1 MILQADSGFI
11 GIIIW
16 IIIGV
21 AALVSSTQKK
31 QKNLNWTRGGSF
43 KDSAADTGSLEIS
56 TPDYT
61 GQPSESL
68 TNLNPRPQRSI
79 DPSADYHPF
88 SHSRHLQSTL
98 QGNQQGQM
106 QLHKQSQLSQQLKH
120 QMEVKQAQQFEQI
133 QEQYH
138 KQIQN
143 GQNQIPSPPSN
154 PNQQDEL
161 KTELSSTI
169 PSSKMPLNLKLT
181 LNDIMFW
188 QILGPCPGIQYKNRH
203 ISFQ

>member
-1 MILQADSGFI
+1 MILQADSGFL

-43 KDSAADTGSLEIS
+43 RDSAADPGSLEIS
-56 TPDYT
+56 TPDYG

-68 TNLNPRPQRSI
+68 TNLNPYPQHSG
-79 DPSADYHPF
+79 DSSADYHPF

-120 QMEVKQAQQFEQI
+120 QMEAKQAQQLKQI
-133 QEQYH
+133 QEQYFE
-138 KQIQN
+138 QIQN
-143 GQNQIPSPPSN
+143 NQNQTPSPTV
-154 PNQQDEL
+154 
-161 KTELSSTI
+161 K
-169 PSSKMPLNLKLT
+169 
-181 LNDIMFW
+181 
-188 QILGPCPGIQYKNRH
+188 
-203 ISFQ
+203 